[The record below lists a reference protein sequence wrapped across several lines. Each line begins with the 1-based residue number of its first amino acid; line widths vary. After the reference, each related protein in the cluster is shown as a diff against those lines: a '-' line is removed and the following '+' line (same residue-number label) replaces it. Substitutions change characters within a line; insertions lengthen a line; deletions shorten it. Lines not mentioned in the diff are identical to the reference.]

1 MNFFQ
6 MNKIF
11 YSLLFTLTACGTA
24 PITSPPAEA
33 FELEVERSQ
42 WDRVYHA
49 IEYLKQGQVE
59 KTKTQPDDSVGS
71 AIEKYMQ
78 EYK

>member
-1 MNFFQ
+1 
-6 MNKIF
+6 MNKFLISCSIF
-11 YSLLFTLTACGTA
+11 IFSACGTA
-24 PITSPPAEA
+24 PITYPPAEA

-49 IEYLKQGQVE
+49 IEYLKRGQVE
-59 KTKTQPDDSVGS
+59 KTKTQPDDSVDT

>member
-6 MNKIF
+6 MNKIV
-11 YSLLFTLTACGTA
+11 YSLLFTITACTA

-49 IEYLKQGQVE
+49 IEYLKRGQVE
-59 KTKTQPDDSVGS
+59 IKTQPDDSVDT

>member
-49 IEYLKQGQVE
+49 IEYLKRGQVE
-59 KTKTQPDDSVGS
+59 KIKTQPDDSVNT

>member
-1 MNFFQ
+1 MKFFQ

-49 IEYLKQGQVE
+49 IEYLKRGQVE
-59 KTKTQPDDSVGS
+59 IKTQPDDSVDT

>member
-11 YSLLFTLTACGTA
+11 CSLLFTLTACGTA

-49 IEYLKQGQVE
+49 IEYLKRGQVE
-59 KTKTQPDDSVGS
+59 IKTQPDDSVDT

>member
-6 MNKIF
+6 MNKII
-11 YSLLFTLTACGTA
+11 YSLLFTLTACTA

-49 IEYLKQGQVE
+49 IEYLKRGQVE
-59 KTKTQPDDSVGS
+59 IKTQPDDSVDT

>member
-6 MNKIF
+6 MNKIV
-11 YSLLFTLTACGTA
+11 YSLLFTLTACTA

-49 IEYLKQGQVE
+49 IEYLKRGQVE
-59 KTKTQPDDSVGS
+59 IKTQPDDSVDT

>member
-6 MNKIF
+6 MNKIV
-11 YSLLFTLTACGTA
+11 YSLLFTITACTA

-49 IEYLKQGQVE
+49 IEYLKRGQVE
-59 KTKTQPDDSVGS
+59 KTKTQPDDSVDN
-71 AIEKYMQ
+71 AIEEYMQ

>member
-1 MNFFQ
+1 

-49 IEYLKQGQVE
+49 IEYLKRGQVE
-59 KTKTQPDDSVGS
+59 IKTQPDDSVDT

>member
-6 MNKIF
+6 INKIV
-11 YSLLFTLTACGTA
+11 YSLLFTITACTA

-49 IEYLKQGQVE
+49 IEYLKRGQVE
-59 KTKTQPDDSVGS
+59 IKTQPDDSVDT

>member
-1 MNFFQ
+1 MKFFQ

-49 IEYLKQGQVE
+49 IEYFKRGQVE
-59 KTKTQPDDSVGS
+59 KTKTQPDDSVDT

>member
-1 MNFFQ
+1 MKFFQ
-6 MNKIF
+6 MNKIY

-49 IEYLKQGQVE
+49 IEYLKRGQVE
-59 KTKTQPDDSVGS
+59 IKTQPDDSVDT

>member
-49 IEYLKQGQVE
+49 IEYLKRGQVE
-59 KTKTQPDDSVGS
+59 IKTQPDDSVDT

>member
-1 MNFFQ
+1 MKFFQ

-59 KTKTQPDDSVGS
+59 KTKTQPDDSVDA

>member
-42 WDRVYHA
+42 WDHVYHA
-49 IEYLKQGQVE
+49 IEYLKRGQVE
-59 KTKTQPDDSVGS
+59 IKTQPDDSVDT